1 MLRQVAAQ
9 CLLRLWYLFRLR
21 CLLRVQHRLEC
32 AAFTWLALR
41 LLDGRGPTWWAR
53 RLATKRVG
61 ASSIELPPPLCSS
74 YSGPTWIK
82 VIFIVKVIVVL
93 GG

>member
-61 ASSIELPPPLCSS
+61 ASSIELAPTLIS

-82 VIFIVKVIVVL
+82 IFIVKVIVVL